1 MSRTASPST
10 DMSYGL
16 ARVCR
21 VWGIP
26 RSTVYWWR
34 SRGDGAP
41 IGRPGPEGGASDQE
55 LVAAI
60 RQVIDTAPFFSEGYR
75 KVWARLRMKGIRTAM
90 RRVRRLMRE
99 NNLSAPNR
107 PPRAPEKTHDKTIT
121 TEQVDTT
128 WGTDM
133 TETVLS
139 TGQKVRIFATV
150 DHCNSECV
158 GIHGAT
164 SGTRWEA
171 LEPIRQAVGRFF
183 GPAERDVAKGLTL
196 RHDHGSNYMARDFQR
211 EIAFLGIESSPSF
224 VREPEG
230 NGVAERF
237 FRTLKEQLL
246 WVRSFDT
253 VEELLAALRAF
264 KDHYNAN
271 WLLQRHGGR
280 TPDQVRA
287 QQANGPLAET
297 PMPVAA

>member
-1 MSRTASPST
+1 MSGTASPST
-10 DMSYGL
+10 ETPYGL

-26 RSTVYWWR
+26 RSTVYWQR
-34 SRGDGAP
+34 TRGGGDAT
-41 IGRPGPEGGASDQE
+41 GRPGPEGAGSDHD
-55 LVAAI
+55 LLAAI
-60 RQVIDTAPFFSEGYR
+60 RRVIETGPFFGEGYR
-75 KVWARLRMKGIRTAM
+75 TIWARLRMEGICTAM

-99 NNLSAPNR
+99 HDLSAPNR
-107 PPRAPEKTHDKTIT
+107 PPRRPEKTHDKTIT
-121 TEQVDTT
+121 TERVDTT

-133 TETVLS
+133 TETVLT
-139 TGQKVRIFATV
+139 TGQKVRIFAAV

-158 GIHGAT
+158 GIHAAVR
-164 SGTRWEA
+164 GTRWEA
-171 LEPIRQAVGRFF
+171 LEPVRQAVGRFF
-183 GPAERDVAKGLTL
+183 GPVASGVAKGLTL
-196 RHDHGSNYMARDFQR
+196 RHDHGSNDMARDFQR

-246 WVRSFDT
+246 WVRTFDT

-280 TPDQVRA
+280 TPDQVRDK
-287 QQANGPLAET
+287 QAAKPLAET
-297 PMPVAA
+297 AMPVAA